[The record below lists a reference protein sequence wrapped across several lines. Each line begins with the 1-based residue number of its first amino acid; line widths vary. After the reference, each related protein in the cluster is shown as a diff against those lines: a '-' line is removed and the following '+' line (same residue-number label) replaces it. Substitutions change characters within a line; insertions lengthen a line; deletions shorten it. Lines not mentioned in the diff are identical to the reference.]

1 MLTSDFRN
9 EWRQQRRFS
18 QFQHQILTVLF
29 LYSGTILCY
38 FYSCRNQFTQ
48 RKTTPKGGVSL
59 LFSKSQPV
67 PEGAAIQWRHELKYP
82 ITQGQLE
89 ELKLRLSALLPYD
102 SHTGANHQYCIRSLY
117 FDDYYNSCYLD
128 NESGADPREKFRV
141 RIYNGSPERITL
153 ELKQKQAGKT
163 RKLASPLPR
172 EQLERLLAGEGLAWR
187 EEAPPLERK
196 LYLLQETRL
205 MQPKCIVEY
214 DRMPFVCED
223 GNVRITLD
231 MDIRSGTELR
241 DFLQPRINA
250 RPVMPQGIHLL
261 EVKYD
266 EFLPDAIYRT
276 IQSSS
281 LTQTA
286 YSKYYYCRKFGEPL

>member
-1 MLTSDFRN
+1 MLFHISNTK
-9 EWRQQRRFS
+9 FS
-18 QFQHQILTVLF
+18 QFFFFTPSLFCGIFITVDEQN
-29 LYSGTILCY
+29 SP
-38 FYSCRNQFTQ
+38 
-48 RKTTPKGGVSL
+48 PKGGVCL
-59 LFSKSQPV
+59 LFFKSQPA
-67 PEGAAIQWRHELKYP
+67 PEPEKILWRHELKYP

-89 ELKLRLSALLPYD
+89 ELKLRLSAILPYD
-102 SHTGANHQYCIRSLY
+102 SHTGENHQYCIRSLY
-117 FDDYYNSCYLD
+117 FDDYYNSCFYD

-141 RIYNGSPERITL
+141 RIYNGSAERITL

-163 RKLASPLPR
+163 RKLACPLPR

-187 EEAPPLERK
+187 EEAPPLEKK

-231 MDIRSGTELR
+231 MDIRAGAELGA
-241 DFLQPRINA
+241 FLQPEISA

-276 IQSSS
+276 IQSSGLS
-281 LTQTA
+281 QTA
-286 YSKYYYCRKFGEPL
+286 YSKYYYCRKFGDNL